1 MAKDLG
7 LIIVDARRQWV
18 PPHSR
23 VTNEKVQEVRTE
35 LYYLDLIIAPADWL
49 SAYLIKQFATTIPN
63 VVEAKAD
70 LWKRFGSQ
78 LKDLYHDLWVRPP
91 GELPVD
97 RGALV
102 HQIRTAAEEFHG
114 PQRGW

>member
-1 MAKDLG
+1 MGAATFPGDKRKSPG
-7 LIIVDARRQWV
+7 GA
-18 PPHSR
+18 
-23 VTNEKVQEVRTE
+23 TE
-35 LYYLDLIIAPADWL
+35 LYYLDLMIAPADWL

-91 GELPVD
+91 GELPVA